1 MQSKVQR
8 KLWKNVSAPE
18 KIVGSVAAPAQ
29 LHINRFVRVCVCMKL
44 FSEICNC
51 KIYMYIGKYPLCL
64 LHRRRHTVLRLRFQ
78 RQSQL
83 RRSLQ
88 LEHCVRGKY
97 LTYAP
102 LNTHTHT
109 SARLRPRAA
118 LAKRRQAHTWI
129 EIHLTL
135 RPSWVIAVSWP

>member
-1 MQSKVQR
+1 MCQRLR
-8 KLWKNVSAPE
+8 KLSALLLLLLSS
-18 KIVGSVAAPAQ
+18 ISIG
-29 LHINRFVRVCVCMKL
+29 LCVCVCMKL

-51 KIYMYIGKYPLCL
+51 KIYMYIGKYALCL

-88 LEHCVRGKY
+88 LEHCVRGKC

-102 LNTHTHT
+102 
-109 SARLRPRAA
+109 SAKLRPRAA

-135 RPSWVIAVSWP
+135 RPSWVIAVS

>member
-1 MQSKVQR
+1 
-8 KLWKNVSAPE
+8 
-18 KIVGSVAAPAQ
+18 
-29 LHINRFVRVCVCMKL
+29 
-44 FSEICNC
+44 
-51 KIYMYIGKYPLCL
+51 MYIGKYPLCL
-64 LHRRRHTVLRLRFQ
+64 LHRRRHTVLCLRFQ

-88 LEHCVRGKY
+88 LEHCVRGKC

-102 LNTHTHT
+102 
-109 SARLRPRAA
+109 SAKLRPRAA

-135 RPSWVIAVSWP
+135 RPSWVIAVS

>member
-1 MQSKVQR
+1 MCQRLR
-8 KLWKNVSAPE
+8 KLSALLLLLLSS
-18 KIVGSVAAPAQ
+18 ISIG
-29 LHINRFVRVCVCMKL
+29 LCVCVCMKL

-102 LNTHTHT
+102 
-109 SARLRPRAA
+109 SAKLRPRAA

-135 RPSWVIAVSWP
+135 RPSWVIAVS